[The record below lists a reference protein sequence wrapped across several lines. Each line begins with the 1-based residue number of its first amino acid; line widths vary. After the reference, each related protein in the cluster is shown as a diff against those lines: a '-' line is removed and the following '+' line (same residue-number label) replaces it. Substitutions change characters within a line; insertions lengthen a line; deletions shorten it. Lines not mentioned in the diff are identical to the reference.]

1 MAFEFDR
8 RKATAIAVAVVLFL
22 ALRWMMKGRVGMYS
36 LQPVDL
42 MSTFVN
48 TQSINAL
55 PNELSCVVGPGES
68 SGYYSR
74 GLTPGGLCGDQ
85 KLIREQMRGYRIL
98 SGVGG
103 GLLEK

>member
-8 RKATAIAVAVVLFL
+8 RKATIIAGILVLFL
-22 ALRWMMKGRVGMYS
+22 AIRWMMKGRVGMYN
-36 LQPVDL
+36 LQPIDL
-42 MSTFVN
+42 GATYTN
-48 TQSINAL
+48 TQDINAL
-55 PNELSCVVGPGES
+55 PNDLSCVVGPGES

-85 KLIREQMRGYRIL
+85 KLIREQMRGYKIL
-98 SGVGG
+98 AGVGG

>member
-1 MAFEFDR
+1 MAFEFNR
-8 RKATAIAVAVVLFL
+8 QKATSVVAFVIFL
-22 ALRWMMKGRVGMYS
+22 LLVRWMLKGRVGMYS

-42 MSTFVN
+42 AASYTN
-48 TQSINAL
+48 TQDINAL
-55 PNELSCVVGPGES
+55 DNSLACVVGPGES

-85 KLIREQMRGYRIL
+85 KLIREQMRGYKIL
-98 SGVGG
+98 GGVGG

>member
-8 RKATAIAVAVVLFL
+8 RKMTAIAVAIILLL
-22 ALRWMMKGRVGMYS
+22 ALRWMMKGRVGRYS
-36 LQPVDL
+36 LQPVPL
-42 MSTFVN
+42 MATYTN
-48 TQSINAL
+48 TQDINAL

-85 KLIREQMRGYRIL
+85 KMIREQMRGYRIL
-98 SGVGG
+98 GGVGG